1 MEDVGFVQTD
11 ERAISAPRGDG
22 AASGGRA
29 RVYARR
35 SERIVR
41 ARTLREPQGAVCD
54 LAVLKQLALSL
65 YAREAAHR
73 GCESSE
79 QTYRARKR
87 KTQLL
92 VKGGITHQ
100 KGTP

>member
-22 AASGGRA
+22 AASRGRA

-65 YAREAAHR
+65 YTRERQPTEDASLPSKPTARVIGR
-73 GCESSE
+73 LSF
-79 QTYRARKR
+79 
-87 KTQLL
+87 
-92 VKGGITHQ
+92 
-100 KGTP
+100 